1 MRKNLFYFFFIIV
14 VGKGDSQNI
23 SFDLVGHS
31 GVFIDN
37 GINPWSRSWF
47 SGILLF
53 DGTYASYPIRFGEEV
68 NKNFFINDSYNLSDF
83 NSIKD
88 STFTKSYFDH
98 ARGDYNY
105 NKLDF
110 SFINNTSNQNWKINF
125 FKKNFYGNTGH
136 YIINNQP
143 NSPIQQS
150 FIINHNKKIN
160 NQNLEF
166 AVGRFLTKS
175 GLPDINQNGKEL
187 SEILSSAFRIKS
199 NFKDV
204 NTVLYFSQFIQN
216 RRIFHSTFSD
226 SSHQKIN
233 RSLVKFKIYKHKNL
247 SLNFDNN
254 FYLHS
259 NDQKNYLKKWS
270 NSYININH
278 KNLNLFLGYQFF
290 EGRKNNSDGFNWN
303 ISYQYNLTNLK
314 LFIQSR
320 KNTEPFH
327 PNLLNEKNSD
337 FQFFTDNKVSL
348 KYISDKLSLT
358 TSVTSTIIENSL
370 VSSPLNFLNFDL
382 KYKILP
388 SLSFYS
394 KITSQ
399 IDTSFFGIG
408 GGEIYEIGFKPKFLL
423 FNKKIKFECIAYA
436 DIFNGFSSNYGYNVI
451 SNIPNKIELKENTKN
466 DYWLL
471 NFEAYVNISS
481 AKLYYKISNILNA
494 INPNDN
500 SSLVYRNYIYP
511 KLGRMVEFGVKWH
524 FDN

>member
-1 MRKNLFYFFFIIV
+1 MRKNLFYFFFIIFI
-14 VGKGDSQNI
+14 GKGDSQNI

-37 GINPWSRSWF
+37 GINAWNRSWF

-83 NSIKD
+83 NSIAD

-105 NKLDF
+105 NKLEF

-150 FIINHNKKIN
+150 FVINHNKKIN

-187 SEILSSAFRIKS
+187 NEILSSAFRIKS
-199 NFKDV
+199 NFSDI
-204 NTVLYFSQFIQN
+204 NTVLYFSQFFQN

-226 SSHQKIN
+226 SSYQKIN
-233 RSLVKFKIYKHKNL
+233 RSLLKFKIYKRKNL

-270 NSYININH
+270 NFYINSNY

-290 EGRKNNSDGFNWN
+290 EDRKNINDGFNWN
-303 ISYQYNLTNLK
+303 ASYQFNLANLK

-320 KNTEPFH
+320 KYTEPFH

-348 KYISDKLSLT
+348 HYNSDKLSLT
-358 TSVTSTIIENSL
+358 TSVISTMIENSL
-370 VSSPLNFLNFDL
+370 VGSPLNFLNFDL
-382 KYKILP
+382 KYKIFP

-423 FNKKIKFECIAYA
+423 FNKKIKFDFIIYA

-451 SNIPNKIELKENTKN
+451 SNIPNKIELEENIKN

-471 NFEAYVNISS
+471 NFEADVNISS

-494 INPNDN
+494 INPDDN

-511 KLGRMVEFGVKWH
+511 RLGRMVEFGVEWH

>member
-1 MRKNLFYFFFIIV
+1 MRKNLLYFLFIIFI
-14 VGKGDSQNI
+14 GKGDSQNI

-37 GINPWSRSWF
+37 GINSWNRSWF

-83 NSIKD
+83 NSIAD

-105 NKLDF
+105 NKLEF
-110 SFINNTSNQNWKINF
+110 SFISNASNQNWKINF
-125 FKKNFYGNTGH
+125 FKKNFYGNTGY

-143 NSPIQQS
+143 NYPLQQS
-150 FIINHNKKIN
+150 FLINHNKKIN

-187 SEILSSAFRIKS
+187 NEILSSAFRIKS
-199 NFKDV
+199 SFNKIK
-204 NTVLYFSQFIQN
+204 TVLYFSQFFQN

-226 SSHQKIN
+226 SSYQKIN
-233 RSLVKFKIYKHKNL
+233 RSLLKFKIYKRENI

-259 NDQKNYLKKWS
+259 NDRKNYLKKWS
-270 NSYININH
+270 SFYLSSNY

-303 ISYQYNLTNLK
+303 ISYEYNPTDLK
-314 LFIQSR
+314 LYIQSR
-320 KNTEPFH
+320 KYTEPLH

-337 FQFFTDNKVSL
+337 FQFFTDHKVSL
-348 KYISDKLSLT
+348 QYNSDKLSLT
-358 TSVTSTIIENSL
+358 TSVISTTIENSI
-370 VSSPLNFLNFDL
+370 VNSPLNFLNFDL
-382 KYKILP
+382 KYKIFP

-423 FNKKIKFECIAYA
+423 FNKKAKFESTIYV
-436 DIFNGFSSNYGYNVI
+436 DIYNGFSQNYGYNVI
-451 SNIPNKIELKENTKN
+451 SNIPNKIELEENINN

-471 NFEAYVNISS
+471 NFEADVNISS
-481 AKLYYKISNILNA
+481 AKLYYKISNIFNA

-500 SSLVYRNYIYP
+500 SSLVYRNHIYP
-511 KLGRMVEFGVKWH
+511 RLGRMIEFGVEWH

>member
-1 MRKNLFYFFFIIV
+1 MRKNLLYFLFIIFI
-14 VGKGDSQNI
+14 GKGDSQNI

-37 GINPWSRSWF
+37 GINSWNRSWF

-83 NSIKD
+83 NSIAD

-105 NKLDF
+105 NKLEF
-110 SFINNTSNQNWKINF
+110 SFISNASNQNWKINF
-125 FKKNFYGNTGH
+125 FKKNFYGNTGY

-143 NSPIQQS
+143 NYPLQQS
-150 FIINHNKKIN
+150 FLINHNKKIN

-187 SEILSSAFRIKS
+187 NEILSSAFRIKS
-199 NFKDV
+199 SFNKI
-204 NTVLYFSQFIQN
+204 NTVLYFSQFFQN

-226 SSHQKIN
+226 SSYQKIN
-233 RSLVKFKIYKHKNL
+233 RSLLKFKIYKRENI

-259 NDQKNYLKKWS
+259 NDRKNHLKKWS
-270 NSYININH
+270 NFYLSSNY

-303 ISYQYNLTNLK
+303 ISYQYNPTNLK

-320 KNTEPFH
+320 KYTEPFH

-337 FQFFTDNKVSL
+337 FQFFTDHKVSL
-348 KYISDKLSLT
+348 QYNSDKLLLT
-358 TSVTSTIIENSL
+358 TSVISTTIQNNL
-370 VSSPLNFLNFDL
+370 VNSPLNFLNFDL
-382 KYKILP
+382 KYKIFP

-423 FNKKIKFECIAYA
+423 FNKKAKFESTIYV
-436 DIFNGFSSNYGYNVI
+436 DIYNGFSQNYGYNVI
-451 SNIPNKIELKENTKN
+451 SNIPNKIELEENINN

-471 NFEAYVNISS
+471 NFEADVNISS
-481 AKLYYKISNILNA
+481 AKLYYKISNIFNA

-500 SSLVYRNYIYP
+500 SSLVYRNHIYP
-511 KLGRMVEFGVKWH
+511 RLGRMIEFGVEWH

>member
-1 MRKNLFYFFFIIV
+1 MRKNLLYFFFIIFI
-14 VGKGDSQNI
+14 GKGDSQNI

-37 GINPWSRSWF
+37 GINAWNRSWF

-83 NSIKD
+83 NSIAD
-88 STFTKSYFDH
+88 TTFTKSYFDH

-105 NKLDF
+105 NKLEF
-110 SFINNTSNQNWKINF
+110 SFINNASNQNWKINF
-125 FKKNFYGNTGH
+125 FKKNFYGNTGY

-143 NSPIQQS
+143 NYPVQQS
-150 FIINHNKKIN
+150 FLINHNKKIN

-187 SEILSSAFRIKS
+187 NEILSSAFRIKS
-199 NFKDV
+199 SFNKI
-204 NTVLYFSQFIQN
+204 NTVLYFSQFFQN

-226 SSHQKIN
+226 SSYQKIN
-233 RSLVKFKIYKHKNL
+233 RSLLKFKIYKRENI

-259 NDQKNYLKKWS
+259 NDRKNYLKKWS
-270 NSYININH
+270 NFYLSSNY

-303 ISYQYNLTNLK
+303 ISYQYNPTNLI

-320 KNTEPFH
+320 KYTEPFH

-337 FQFFTDNKVSL
+337 FQFFTDHKVSL
-348 KYISDKLSLT
+348 QYNSDKLSLT
-358 TSVTSTIIENSL
+358 TSVISTTIKNSL
-370 VSSPLNFLNFDL
+370 VNSPLNFLNFDL
-382 KYKILP
+382 KYKVFP

-423 FNKKIKFECIAYA
+423 FNKKVKFESTIYV
-436 DIFNGFSSNYGYNVI
+436 DIYNGFSQNYGYNVI
-451 SNIPNKIELKENTKN
+451 SNIPNKIELEENINN
-466 DYWLL
+466 DYWLV
-471 NFEAYVNISS
+471 NFEADVNISS

-500 SSLVYRNYIYP
+500 SSLVYRNHIYP
-511 KLGRMVEFGVKWH
+511 RLGRMIEFGVEWH

>member
-1 MRKNLFYFFFIIV
+1 MFCESPFPITIIKKKYKSFF
-14 VGKGDSQNI
+14 
-23 SFDLVGHS
+23 L
-31 GVFIDN
+31 
-37 GINPWSRSWF
+37 
-47 SGILLF
+47 
-53 DGTYASYPIRFGEEV
+53 
-68 NKNFFINDSYNLSDF
+68 NDSYNLSDF
-83 NSIKD
+83 NSFKD
-88 STFTKSYFDH
+88 STFTKSYFNH

-110 SFINNTSNQNWKINF
+110 GFVNNSKDQNWKINL

-150 FIINHNKKIN
+150 FIINHSKIKD

-187 SEILSSAFRIKS
+187 NEILSSAFRIKS
-199 NFKDV
+199 NFNNF
-204 NTVLYFSQFIQN
+204 NTVLYFSQFFQN

-226 SSHQKIN
+226 SSYQKIN
-233 RSLVKFKIYKHKNL
+233 RSLFKFKIYKRENI

-254 FYLHS
+254 FFLHS

-270 NSYININH
+270 NFYINSNSRG
-278 KNLNLFLGYQFF
+278 LNFFLGYQFF
-290 EGRKNNSDGFNWN
+290 ETRKNNKDGINWN
-303 ISYQYNLTNLK
+303 ISYQYKLTNLK
-314 LFIQSR
+314 LLIQSR
-320 KNTEPFH
+320 KYVEPFH
-327 PNLLNEKNSD
+327 PNLLNEKNID
-337 FQFFTDNKVSL
+337 FQFFVDNNISL
-348 KYISDKLSLT
+348 QYDNDKLTFS
-358 TSVTSTIIENSL
+358 TSAISTIIENNL
-370 VSSPLNFLNFDL
+370 VNSPVNFLNFNL
-382 KYKILP
+382 KYKIFP

-408 GGEIYEIGFKPKFLL
+408 GGEIYEIGLKPEFLL
-423 FNKKIKFECIAYA
+423 FNEKMKFECIIYA
-436 DIFNGFSSNYGYNVI
+436 DIYNGFSPNYGYNVI
-451 SNIPNKIELKENTKN
+451 SNIPNKTELEENIKN

-471 NFEAYVNISS
+471 NLEAHVNISS

-494 INPNDN
+494 INPNDD

-511 KLGRMVEFGVKWH
+511 SLGRMVEFGVEWY

>member
-1 MRKNLFYFFFIIV
+1 MRKNLFYIFFIV
-14 VGKGDSQNI
+14 VIGKGDSQNI

-37 GINPWSRSWF
+37 GINTWNRSWF
-47 SGILLF
+47 SGILFF

-68 NKNFFINDSYNLSDF
+68 SKNFFINDSYNLSDF
-83 NSIKD
+83 NSIAD

-105 NKLDF
+105 NKLEF
-110 SFINNTSNQNWKINF
+110 SFINNSSNQNWKINL

-150 FIINHNKKIN
+150 FIIKHNKKTN

-175 GLPDINQNGKEL
+175 GLPDINKNGKEL
-187 SEILSSAFRIKS
+187 NEVLSSAFRIKS
-199 NFKDV
+199 NLNNI
-204 NTVLYFSQFIQN
+204 NTVMYFSQFFQN

-226 SSHQKIN
+226 SSYQKIN
-233 RSLVKFKIYKHKNL
+233 RSLLKFKIYKRENI

-259 NDQKNYLKKWS
+259 NDQKNYLKKWF
-270 NSYININH
+270 NYYLNINFR
-278 KNLNLFLGYQFF
+278 NLNLFLGYQFF
-290 EGRKNNSDGFNWN
+290 ENRKSYSDGFNWN
-303 ISYQYNLTNLK
+303 ILYQYNLTNLK

-320 KNTEPFH
+320 KYTEPFH

-348 KYISDKLSLT
+348 QYNSGKLSLT
-358 TSVTSTIIENSL
+358 TSVISTTIENSL
-370 VSSPLNFLNFDL
+370 VSSPLNFLYFDL
-382 KYKILP
+382 KYNIFP

-408 GGEIYEIGFKPKFLL
+408 GGEIYEIGLKPKFLL
-423 FNKKIKFECIAYA
+423 FNKKIKFESIIYV
-436 DIFNGFSSNYGYNVI
+436 DIYNGFSQNYGYDVI
-451 SNIPNKIELKENTKN
+451 SNIPNKIKLEENIKN
-466 DYWLL
+466 DYLL
-471 NFEAYVNISS
+471 VNFDANVNISS

-500 SSLVYRNYIYP
+500 SLLVYRNHIYP
-511 KLGRMVEFGVKWH
+511 RLGRMVEFGVEWH

>member
-1 MRKNLFYFFFIIV
+1 MRKNLFYFFFIFAI
-14 VGKGDSQNI
+14 GKGDSQNI
-23 SFDLVGHS
+23 SFDLVGH
-31 GVFIDN
+31 N
-37 GINPWSRSWF
+37 GIFINKGINVWNRSWF

-68 NKNFFINDSYNLSDF
+68 NKSFFLNDSYNLSDF
-83 NSIKD
+83 NFFKD
-88 STFTKSYFDH
+88 STFTKSYFNH

-110 SFINNTSNQNWKINF
+110 GFVNNSKDQNWKINL

-136 YIINNQP
+136 YIIDNQL

-150 FIINHNKKIN
+150 FIINHSKKID

-187 SEILSSAFRIKS
+187 NEILSSAFRIKS
-199 NFKDV
+199 NFNNFK
-204 NTVLYFSQFIQN
+204 TVLYFSQFFQN

-226 SSHQKIN
+226 SSYQKIN
-233 RSLVKFKIYKHKNL
+233 RSLLKLKIYKRENI

-270 NSYININH
+270 NLYINSNYID
-278 KNLNLFLGYQFF
+278 LNFFLGYQFF
-290 EGRKNNSDGFNWN
+290 ETRKNNKDGINWN
-303 ISYQYNLTNLK
+303 ISYQNNPTNLK

-320 KNTEPFH
+320 KYAEPFH
-327 PNLLNEKNSD
+327 PNLLNEKNID
-337 FQFFTDNKVSL
+337 FQFFVDNKISL
-348 KYISDKLSLT
+348 HYDNDRLT
-358 TSVTSTIIENSL
+358 FSTSAISTIIENNL
-370 VSSPLNFLNFDL
+370 VNSPVNFLNFNL
-382 KYKILP
+382 KYKIFP
-388 SLSFYS
+388 SLSVYS

-408 GGEIYEIGFKPKFLL
+408 GGEIYEIGLKPKFLL
-423 FNKKIKFECIAYA
+423 FNKKMKFECIIYA
-436 DIFNGFSSNYGYNVI
+436 DIYNGFSSNYGYNVI
-451 SNIPNKIELKENTKN
+451 SNIPNKIELEENIKN

-471 NFEAYVNISS
+471 NLEADVNISS

-494 INPNDN
+494 INPNDA
-500 SSLVYRNYIYP
+500 SLLVYRNYIYP
-511 KLGRMVEFGVKWH
+511 RLGRMVEFGVEWH
-524 FDN
+524 FNN